1 MSVQHRLLMQ
11 AATMKAVRACGNKN
25 LPVPSWAARG
35 ALALASLT
43 AASFI
48 ETPTASALPS
58 YARQTGQ
65 TCATCHTA
73 FPELTPFGR
82 QFKLMGYT
90 AGGNRCNDGSAR
102 SDETQIPL
110 AVMAWPGTFTS
121 YKNKAANPTGGP
133 GSFNDNDWIPGQ
145 FSLFVGGQLY
155 CDVGAFA
162 QQTYDRPG
170 NGFSW
175 DLTDIK
181 YAKTTTVDGIP
192 LVYGIAAT
200 NVPGVSDPW
209 NTLAAGFNFP
219 WIVSE
224 VAPTPAAAT
233 MLGGTTWGGRVGGI
247 GGYVWVNN
255 MFYAELVSYG
265 ALDPRALTDLGE
277 SPTDGTARFA
287 GGAPYWRFAFE
298 KTWDKNSLMIGTFG
312 MYAEVQPTNA
322 GLGITTA
329 PPQALALHGAYDPF
343 LDIGVDSQYQWIG
356 EHNAVTVRAT
366 YVWERQKYNVENNA
380 AIVALTGNQTNPTDE
395 LNDLNIN
402 ASYIY
407 ERMISL
413 TVGYFATWGTSDA
426 GLYAN
431 YNGNNSPNSAGWNVD
446 LAYLPFMDGGP
457 DVWPWFNAR
466 IGVLYTHYDEFNG
479 TSGLSI
485 NSANGALVKA
495 SGNDTFFI
503 YTWLM
508 F

>member
-1 MSVQHRLLMQ
+1 MVSLRLRSACAHGEQSAGIAGLVASGSPRLYT
-11 AATMKAVRACGNKN
+11 AAFGLA
-25 LPVPSWAARG
+25 
-35 ALALASLT
+35 ALAAGLALQSQ
-43 AASFI
+43 S
-48 ETPTASALPS
+48 ASALPA

-90 AGGNRCNDGSAR
+90 SGGTRCDDGSAK
-102 SDETQIPL
+102 SEETQVPL
-110 AVMAWPGTFTS
+110 AVMAWPATYTS
-121 YKNKAANPTGGP
+121 YKNKAANPTSP
-133 GSFNDNDWIPGQ
+133 PNSINDNDWLPGQ
-145 FSLFVGGQLY
+145 FSLFVAGQYYCNVGG
-155 CDVGAFA
+155 FA
-162 QQTYDRPG
+162 QMTYDRPG

-181 YAKTTTVDGIP
+181 YARTTVVDGIP
-192 LVYGIAAT
+192 LVYGLAAT
-200 NVPGVSDPW
+200 NTPGISDPW
-209 NTLAAGFNFP
+209 NTLNAGFNFP

-224 VAPTPAAAT
+224 VAPTPTAAT
-233 MLGGTTWGGRVGGI
+233 MLGGNTWGGRVGGV
-247 GGYVWVNN
+247 GTYVWVNN
-255 MFYAELVSYG
+255 MFYAEIASYG
-265 ALDPRALTDLGE
+265 ALDPRALTDVGVD
-277 SPTDGTARFA
+277 PTDGTARFS
-287 GGAPYWRFAFE
+287 GGAPYWRFAAE

-312 MYAEVQPTNA
+312 MYANVTPTNA
-322 GLGITTA
+322 GLASLNLPG
-329 PPQALALHGAYDPF
+329 PPQALALGGVTDPF

-366 YVWERQKYNVENNA
+366 YVWERQKLSVESALNAGNNPS
-380 AIVALTGNQTNPTDE
+380 NQ

-407 ERMISL
+407 DRKISA

-426 GLYAN
+426 FLYGN
-431 YNGNNSPNSAGWNVD
+431 YLNNSPNSNGWNFD

-457 DVWPWFNAR
+457 DLWPWFNAR

-479 TSGLSI
+479 TSGLSY
-485 NSANGALVKA
+485 ATNGSLVKA
-495 SGNDTFFI
+495 SGNDTVFL